1 MDTCPARSTP
11 GLPTVSI
18 IVPCYKYARFLNETL
33 AQVQRQNFND
43 WECLIVDVRF
53 LDADDL
59 LLPFQLENQLAQQEY
74 SQTDIIC
81 GQFVFITHDG
91 TSFYQWSHIRS
102 RIRDDDTFG
111 DLLASWEKGLMI
123 PIHALLYRRECF
135 ERWGY
140 WDEHLITHDDWEI
153 LLRFAAHG
161 TRFLHRNEIVAAYRK
176 HDGSLAGDAT
186 KMRQGFLK
194 VMLKLL
200 ESPCVARRYKPLILF
215 RFLEDCFKAVVQKIQ
230 KRGVCLKAIY
240 FDAKNQSPYRAWLLL
255 AFALAFPLLAVLKL
269 GDMIRVRQR
278 IKQGDYQR
286 VHHDGFDFAPS
297 IASSQIYS

>member
-18 IVPCYKYARFLNETL
+18 IVPCYNYARFLNETL

-81 GQFVFITHDG
+81 GQFVFMTHDG

-215 RFLEDCFKAVVQKIQ
+215 RFWRIVSKLSCKKFKNVVC
-230 KRGVCLKAIY
+230 V
-240 FDAKNQSPYRAWLLL
+240 
-255 AFALAFPLLAVLKL
+255 
-269 GDMIRVRQR
+269 
-278 IKQGDYQR
+278 
-286 VHHDGFDFAPS
+286 
-297 IASSQIYS
+297 